1 MVYIY
6 FYSYLSFACLFFPN
20 FLSHF
25 FTHFCYTMKRL
36 SFIFCK
42 RGHCILT
49 VSAEC
54 REYMHIERFIMT
66 KYYTFAAYLFLT
78 KVLYLNFY
86 VNTSLYVV
94 TFNIKIL
101 EGNIDMFVNHHSN
114 NKYAFL

>member
-1 MVYIY
+1 
-6 FYSYLSFACLFFPN
+6 
-20 FLSHF
+20 
-25 FTHFCYTMKRL
+25 
-36 SFIFCK
+36 
-42 RGHCILT
+42 
-49 VSAEC
+49 
-54 REYMHIERFIMT
+54 MT